1 LFKNKIKVNKYEK
14 LILLGVLISGALWSQ
29 DIATLNHTQTQDI
42 EYYRGIKNNSTVG
55 EYIASDGNVFKV
67 GDEVTLGSPQKDSG
81 FESDFKYIQLGR
93 IGGAMGALAAI
104 SSDVDTPMVP
114 ENFEVRK
121 AKVGN
126 IRVFH
131 LGNKKKPL
139 KVIVELVEPNGNAFT
154 ALTKRISIQN
164 LEFALKYGEILPM
177 NAKMSRD
184 QAIAKLKEV
193 KDLLEL
199 DMMSKEEYDALRTE
213 LSPIIRGN

>member
-1 LFKNKIKVNKYEK
+1 MFKNKIKVNKYEK

-67 GDEVTLGSPQKDSG
+67 GDEVTLGSPQKDGG

-114 ENFEVRK
+114 ENFEGRK

>member
-1 LFKNKIKVNKYEK
+1 MFKNKIKVNKYEK